1 MVEQAWVEQTKIII
15 DANVSKKEDV
25 FSNEDD
31 GWYMVQKV
39 EISQPDWLNSFD
51 VAGDFE
57 PVINSTLRTKWCGD
71 SEIRWEGDF
80 PTDMQ
85 TVVKVEVK
93 SRGPSES
100 DSQEAPN

>member
-1 MVEQAWVEQTKIII
+1 
-15 DANVSKKEDV
+15 
-25 FSNEDD
+25 
-31 GWYMVQKV
+31 MVQKV
-39 EISQPDWLNSFD
+39 EISQPNLLNSFD
-51 VAGDFE
+51 DTGDFE

-85 TVVKVEVK
+85 TVVKVEIK